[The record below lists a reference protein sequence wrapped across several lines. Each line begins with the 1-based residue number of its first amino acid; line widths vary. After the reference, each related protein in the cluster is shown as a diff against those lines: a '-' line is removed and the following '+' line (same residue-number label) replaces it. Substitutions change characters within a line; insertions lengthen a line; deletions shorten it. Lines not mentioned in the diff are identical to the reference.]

1 MSVLTEL
8 FYLPSLEYFTAV
20 LGHEEI
26 VVDGRE
32 KYQKQTYRNRTSI
45 LLANKVEVLSVP
57 VLGGNKGLPYREVKI
72 DYGQKWMNVHLR
84 GIQSGYGKAPF
95 FEYFYPY
102 FEKVYQKNLTFLFDL
117 NLELLT
123 VCLKLLQ
130 LDVKLSVMENIGQK
144 TLGNDIRGLIDAKKG
159 FESRSFYQSEA
170 YSQLFGV
177 NFASNLSVI
186 DLLFCEGPASKN
198 ILWAS
203 QKK

>member
-1 MSVLTEL
+1 MVALTEL

-20 LGHEEI
+20 LGSEEI
-26 VVDGRE
+26 ILDDTE
-32 KYQKQTYRNRTSI
+32 KYHKQTYRNRTSI
-45 LLANKVEVLSVP
+45 MLANKVEVLSIP
-57 VLGGNKGLPYREVKI
+57 VLGGNKRLPYKEVKI
-72 DYGQKWMNVHLR
+72 DYGQKWKNVHLR

-102 FEKVYQKNLTFLFDL
+102 FENIYQKNLTYLFDL

-130 LDVKLSVMENIGQK
+130 LDVKLSVMGNIGEK
-144 TLGNDIRGLIDAKKG
+144 AVGNDIRGLLNAKKG
-159 FESRSFYQSEA
+159 FETRSFYQSEA

-177 NFASNLSVI
+177 NFVPNLSVV
-186 DLLFCEGPASKN
+186 DLLFCEGPASKKV
-198 ILWAS
+198 LQAS

>member
-1 MSVLTEL
+1 MTEL
-8 FYLPSLEYFTAV
+8 FYLPTLEYFTAV

-26 VVDGRE
+26 LLDAGE
-32 KYQKQTYRNRTSI
+32 KYQKQTYRNRTLI
-45 LLANKVEVLSVP
+45 LLANKLEILSVP
-57 VLGGNKGLPYREVKI
+57 VLGGNKGLPYKEIKI
-72 DYGQKWMNVHLR
+72 DYGQKWKSVHLR

-102 FEKVYQKNLTFLFDL
+102 LESVYNKNLPFLFDF

-144 TLGNDIRGLIDAKKG
+144 NLENDIRGLIEAKKG
-159 FESRSFYQSEA
+159 FDSRSFYQSEP
-170 YSQLFGV
+170 YSQIFGV
-177 NFASNLSVI
+177 KFAPNLSVI

-198 ILWAS
+198 ILWIS

>member
-1 MSVLTEL
+1 MSILTEL
-8 FYLPSLEYFTAV
+8 FYLPTLEFFTAV

-26 VVDGRE
+26 CVDGGE
-32 KYQKQTYRNRTSI
+32 NYQKQSYRNRTSI

-72 DYGQKWMNVHLR
+72 DYGQKWKNVHLR

-102 FEKVYQKNLTFLFDL
+102 FEKVYQKNLAFLFDL

-123 VCLKLLQ
+123 VCLNLLQ
-130 LDVKLSVMENIGQK
+130 LDVKLSVMGNIGQK
-144 TLGNDIRGLIDAKKG
+144 TSENDIRGLINAKKG
-159 FESRSFYQSEA
+159 FESRSFYQSHT

-177 NFASNLSVI
+177 NFAPNLSVI

-198 ILWAS
+198 ILWTS